1 VEASLPEAVSTHAP
15 EFPPDVVFIVR
26 LGGAI
31 LYVNRPLGRRSE
43 EEVVG
48 TQFTDW
54 VFPEQHAAVR
64 DALGRVFA
72 SGRADGV
79 ELQGIQGHHPEAWFE
94 CRIAPNTRESKVV
107 SVTVIAR
114 DVTRYKQTERSLR
127 ERTTA
132 LERELDDRRADLE
145 LLRAQS
151 VAEGGAT
158 RGDAEAQRFRAA
170 LETAG
175 EAIFLIDPDGEV
187 LVDLNDTASRW
198 LRRHRA
204 ELRGQP
210 VAGLGLGFPL
220 VPPASFD
227 IGFTETRDNRRPLT
241 LEGEHARKDGSTF
254 PVEVSVIAHQHDGH
268 DYLLAVARDVKD
280 RRRAQDAIAEAE
292 AQYRALF
299 QQSFDAIYLTTRGGE
314 IVDANPAAL
323 SLFGYRREE
332 FIGLDARTVMPDVND
347 IRRFQRTMAAERFVA
362 KLDVSLRRRD
372 GTAFGA
378 VLSASR
384 RRDAQDR
391 LLGYQW
397 VVRGARE
404 PEGRV
409 SDQHVGLVEERGE
422 EERWEAPPTAEAEQT
437 GGIALLVGGRESVL
451 REGAQALE
459 RAGFAVLQAQDGA
472 GAIKLLR
479 TDSAAVTLAV
489 VRGQG
494 AEEAEAIARDLRALT
509 HNLRVVLVRPAN
521 ADLVPP
527 PDLAGAA
534 VLRDPV
540 HPLALV
546 QAVREVVRQAVS

>member
-1 VEASLPEAVSTHAP
+1 VSAHAP

-26 LGGAI
+26 TGGTI

-54 VFPEQHAAVR
+54 VFPDQHAGVR
-64 DALGRVFA
+64 DALGRVF
-72 SGRADGV
+72 STGRADGV
-79 ELQGIQGHHPEAWFE
+79 ELQGIQGHNAESWFE
-94 CRIAPNTRESKVV
+94 CRIAPNAREGKVV

-114 DVTRYKQTERSLR
+114 DVTRYKQTERTLR
-127 ERTTA
+127 DRTAT
-132 LERELDDRRADLE
+132 LERELDDRRSDLE

-151 VAEGGAT
+151 AAVGGGT
-158 RGDAEAQRFRAA
+158 RGDAEAHRFRAA

-175 EAIFLIDPDGEV
+175 EAIFLVDPDGEL
-187 LVDLNDTASRW
+187 LVDLNDTACRW

-210 VAGLGLGFPL
+210 VAGLGLAFPL

-227 IGFTETRDNRRPLT
+227 VGFTETRDNHRPLM
-241 LEGEHARKDGSTF
+241 LEGEHARRDGSRF
-254 PVEVSVIAHQHDGH
+254 PVEVSVVAHQYDGR

-280 RRRAQDAIAEAE
+280 HRRAQDAIAEAE

-299 QQSFDAIYLTTRGGE
+299 EQSFDAIYLTTRGGE
-314 IVDANPAAL
+314 IVEANPASLA
-323 SLFGYRREE
+323 LFGYRREE
-332 FIGLDARTVMPDVND
+332 FIGLDARTIMPDVND
-347 IRRFQRTMAAERFVA
+347 IRRFQRIMAAERFVA
-362 KLDVSLRRRD
+362 RLDVSLRRRD
-372 GTAFGA
+372 GTAFA
-378 VLSASR
+378 AALSASR
-384 RRDAQDR
+384 RRDGLDR

-397 VVRGARE
+397 VVRGAPEVEARLSGPQAEAE
-404 PEGRV
+404 PARR
-409 SDQHVGLVEERGE
+409 SDPYPADLGDAPSPAE
-422 EERWEAPPTAEAEQT
+422 EERVS
-437 GGIALLVGGRESVL
+437 GVALLVGGRETVL

-472 GAIKLLR
+472 TAIRLLR
-479 TDSAAVTLAV
+479 SDAAAVHVAV
-489 VRGQG
+489 IRGHG
-494 AEEAEAIARDLRALT
+494 DANAEDVARDLRALT
-509 HNLRVVLVRPAN
+509 ADLRVVLVRPAN

-527 PDLAGAA
+527 GDLAGAS

-546 QAVREVVRQAVS
+546 QAVREVARRAGS